1 MTFTEQSLSAQL
13 AGIPEGSRLVV
24 AFSGGLD
31 SSVLL
36 WSLSGLRQARPG
48 AFTLA
53 AIHVNHGLSPN
64 AAAWQRFCED
74 TCANLGI
81 ELSVERV
88 HIARGAGGS
97 LENLARQ
104 QRYAAFKRCLQP
116 GDCLVM
122 GHHLDDQAE
131 TFLLR
136 SLRGSGPRGLAAMPV
151 TRTLGRGRL
160 LRPLLGVTRQALED
174 FAREQQLR
182 WIEDESNDSTVFD
195 RNYLR
200 HELLPAIA
208 RRWPAYRENWRRSAK
223 LCAEAEVLLQ
233 EMAEQDYAAV
243 ATEDE
248 AVIAVPA
255 LGSLSP
261 ARQRN
266 LLRFWLQRL
275 QVADPGWNV
284 LQQIVTELLPAAADA
299 QPEVSWE
306 DNGEAGDEAG
316 GAGIGGAGGSSG
328 ESADGPRDSF
338 TTRRLLRRYRDR
350 LYLLDT
356 IPPLASHEC
365 IDWCPPVPL
374 ALPGNGC
381 LRLTPGSG
389 TGLRQLQQGTVLQI
403 RYRQGGEQCRLAGRR
418 TRPLKKIL
426 QDAAMPPWW
435 RERLPLIY
443 AGDELVCIP
452 GVGVCEGW
460 QAQEGG
466 PSWEVIWAP
475 DSRVSSS

>member
-36 WSLSGLRQARPG
+36 WSLARLRQAHPG

-64 AAAWQRFCED
+64 AADWQRFCED

-88 HIARGAGGS
+88 HIARGAGAS

-104 QRYAAFKRCLQP
+104 QRYAAFKRCLQL

-136 SLRGSGPRGLAAMPV
+136 TLRGSGPRGLAAMPV
-151 TRTLGRGRL
+151 TRILGRGRL
-160 LRPLLGVTRQALED
+160 LRPLLGVSRQALED
-174 FAREQQLR
+174 FARAQRLR

-195 RNYLR
+195 RNYCR
-200 HELLPAIA
+200 HELLPVIA
-208 RRWPAYRENWRRSAK
+208 RRWPAYRENWSRSAE
-223 LCAEAEVLLQ
+223 LCAEDEVLLQ
-233 EMAEQDYAAV
+233 ELAEQDYASV

-248 AVIAVPA
+248 AIIAVSA
-255 LGSLSP
+255 LGRLSP

-275 QVADPGWNV
+275 RVADPGWNV

-316 GAGIGGAGGSSG
+316 GAEDGGADCSREPS
-328 ESADGPRDSF
+328 
-338 TTRRLLRRYRDR
+338 TTRRVLRRYRDR

-381 LRLTPGSG
+381 LRVTPGSG

-418 TRPLKKIL
+418 TRALKKIL
-426 QDAAMPPWW
+426 QDAAVPPWF

-443 AGDELVCIP
+443 AGEELVCIP

-466 PSWEVIWAP
+466 PSWEVLWTP
-475 DSRVSSS
+475 DSSVSSS

>member
-13 AGIPEGSRLVV
+13 AGISEGSRLVV

-36 WSLSGLRQARPG
+36 WSLSRLQQAHPG

-64 AAAWQRFCED
+64 ATSWQQFCTD
-74 TCANLGI
+74 TCARLGI
-81 ELSVERV
+81 ELYVERV
-88 HIARGAGGS
+88 HISRDTGAS
-97 LENLARQ
+97 LENRARQ
-104 QRYAAFKRCLQP
+104 QRYAAFSRRLQP

-136 SLRGSGPRGLAAMPV
+136 TLRGSGPRGLAAMPV
-151 TRTLGRGRL
+151 TRTLGRGSL

-174 FAREQQLR
+174 FARAQQLQ
-182 WIEDESNDSTVFD
+182 WIEDESNDSTLFD
-195 RNYLR
+195 RNYCR
-200 HELLPAIA
+200 HELLPVLAK
-208 RRWPAYRENWRRSAK
+208 RWPAYRESWRRSAE

-233 EMAEQDYAAV
+233 DLAEQDYALV
-243 ATEDE
+243 ATEYE
-248 AVIAVPA
+248 TVIAVAA
-255 LGSLSP
+255 LDRLSP

-284 LQQIVTELLPAAADA
+284 LQKIVTELLPAAADA

-306 DNGEAGDEAG
+306 DSGEAGDET
-316 GAGIGGAGGSSG
+316 GSANG
-328 ESADGPRDSF
+328 FRDSDVV
-338 TTRRLLRRYRDR
+338 RRVLRRYRDR
-350 LYLLDT
+350 LFLLNAA
-356 IPPLASHEC
+356 PPLAALERY
-365 IDWCPPVPL
+365 DWVPPTSL
-374 ALPGNGC
+374 ALPGNGSLQGFPSSGNG
-381 LRLTPGSG
+381 LRLLPH
-389 TGLRQLQQGTVLQI
+389 GTVLQI

-426 QDAAMPPWW
+426 QDAAVPPWF
-435 RERLPLIY
+435 RERLPLLY
-443 AGDELVCIP
+443 AGDVLVCIP

-460 QAQEGG
+460 QAEEGV
-466 PSWEVIWAP
+466 PSWEVIWTP
-475 DSRVSSS
+475 DSGA

>member
-36 WSLSGLRQARPG
+36 WALYRLLQQSNPNAFGLS
-48 AFTLA
+48 

-64 AAAWQRFCED
+64 AASWQQFCAD
-74 TCANLGI
+74 TCARLGI

-88 HIARGAGGS
+88 HIARHAGAS

-104 QRYAAFKRCLQP
+104 QRYAAFTRCLQP
-116 GDCLVM
+116 GDYLVM

-136 SLRGSGPRGLAAMPV
+136 TLRGSGPRGLAAMPV
-151 TRTLGRGRL
+151 TRTLGHGASLRPL

-174 FAREQQLR
+174 FARGQQLQ
-182 WIEDESNDSTVFD
+182 WIEDESNDATVFD
-195 RNYLR
+195 RNYCR
-200 HELLPAIA
+200 HELMPVIA
-208 RRWPAYRENWRRSAK
+208 RRWPAYRENWLRSAQ
-223 LCAEAEVLLQ
+223 LCAEAEELLQ
-233 EMAEQDYAAV
+233 ELAAQDYALT

-248 AVIAVPA
+248 TVIAVDA
-255 LGSLSP
+255 LNQLSP

-266 LLRFWLQRL
+266 LLRYWLQRL
-275 QVADPGWNV
+275 RVADPGWNA
-284 LQQIVTELLPAAADA
+284 LQQIVTELLPAAVDA

-306 DNGEAGDEAG
+306 DRCEDRRE
-316 GAGIGGAGGSSG
+316 SS
-328 ESADGPRDSF
+328 AV
-338 TTRRLLRRYRDR
+338 RRVLRRYRDR
-350 LYLLDT
+350 LYLLHAA
-356 IPPLASHEC
+356 PPLPSQEC
-365 IDWCPPVPL
+365 YDWSPPAPL
-374 ALPGNGC
+374 ALPYNGG
-381 LRLTPGSG
+381 LSVSPGCGS
-389 TGLRQLQQGTVLQI
+389 GLRQLQQGTVLQI
-403 RYRQGGEQCRLAGRR
+403 RYRQGGESFRLAGRR

-426 QDAAMPPWW
+426 QDAAVAPWL
-435 RERLPLIY
+435 RERLPLLY

-452 GVGVCEGW
+452 GIGVCEGW
-460 QAQEGG
+460 QAQEGE

-475 DSRVSSS
+475 DSNVSFS